1 MNLLKKLTIKN
12 LKLNKKRTIVTIIGI
27 MLSVALVTAVATMY
41 ASGLK
46 SLIVYEK
53 YVKGDFHVEFMDVP
67 SDDVKNI
74 KNNNGVETIYLTQ
87 EIGYAPLKDS
97 KNSGKPYAYV
107 MGFDKGA
114 LENLSI
120 RLTSGRL
127 PQNEDEIIIPT
138 HLKTNGRMDIEN
150 EKEITLEVGERV
162 SDGYKLNQYVGY
174 DADNEKIINT
184 KQKTYKI
191 VGIYER
197 SATNIEPYIAPGY
210 TFITY
215 IDDTNFTGNV
225 NVYAKY
231 NKAGSK
237 NHIKVTADI
246 IGVNADVLN
255 NYYYGNFD
263 NEEELINVREELDKA
278 RYETDI
284 NGYLIALET
293 DPINNSGIGNL
304 GYVVIIVCIIIVF
317 TSVFCIKNSFDISI
331 TEKIKQY
338 GMLRSIG
345 ATKNQIRS
353 NVFYEAT
360 ILGLIG
366 IPLGLLLGFIASY
379 ILIIVCNILLKDSL
393 TGGLNMVLSYSVVSY
408 IVAIIL
414 GIITIYLSAFKS
426 ARKASK
432 ISPIDSIR
440 NSANIKLNSKK
451 LKTPKFINKI
461 FGVGGEISYK
471 NIKRNKKSYR
481 TTIVSLTISV
491 LVFIA
496 LTYFMNAFMSEIKQE
511 VNATEYNINYN
522 IRNNEEKNII
532 NKINQTV
539 NLDNIKNY
547 SIIRTTFGVFNNPKF
562 NIELRESINKDIR
575 IVSIGEEAYKKYLK
589 SLNLNYDDVKDKGIL
604 VDEIEYDI
612 FNEEKLIT
620 KQDRLYKYNKGDIVS
635 ANLHL
640 ASGNV
645 NVNLSIGAISD
656 VRPFGLQGNDADVYI
671 VVSDE
676 YYDRINGVSSNYD
689 VYFDS
694 TDASKLQD
702 DIDKILKD
710 ERYFVDNKE
719 ENVRIMRNLIL
730 LIGIFLYGFITV
742 ITLISVTNIFNTITT
757 SMELRKPEFAML
769 KSVGMTTKEFN
780 RMIRLESI
788 FVCTKSLIFGIPIGL
803 AISYL
808 IYLLLSQS
816 GGLKYHVPFNGVII
830 SSVFVLLLISLL
842 MKYSISKINKQNTIE
857 TIRNENI

>member
-27 MLSVALVTAVATMY
+27 MLSVALITAVATMY

-67 SDDVKNI
+67 SDDVKTI
-74 KNNNGVETIYLTQ
+74 KNNNGVENVYLTQ

-150 EKEITLEVGERV
+150 NKEITLEVGERV
-162 SDGYKLNQYVGY
+162 SGTYKLNQYVGY

-191 VGIYER
+191 VGVYER

-210 TFITY
+210 TFISY
-215 IDDTNFTGNV
+215 IDDNNFTGNV

-231 NKAGSK
+231 NKVGSK

-246 IGVNADVLN
+246 IGVNAEFLDKF
-255 NYYYGNFD
+255 YYGSYD
-263 NEEELINVREELDKA
+263 NEEELINIREELDKA
-278 RYETDI
+278 RYEIDI

-293 DPINNSGIGNL
+293 DPISNSGIGNL
-304 GYVVIIVCIIIVF
+304 GYVVIVVCIIIVF

-345 ATKNQIRS
+345 ATKKQIKN

-393 TGGLNMVLSYSVVSY
+393 TDGLNMVLSYSVISY
-408 IVAIIL
+408 IVAILL
-414 GIITIYLSAFKS
+414 GIITIYLSALKS

-451 LKTPKFINKI
+451 LKVPKLINKI

-491 LVFIA
+491 LVFIS
-496 LTYFMNAFMSEIKQE
+496 LTYFMNAFMSEIKKE
-511 VNATEYNINYN
+511 VSASEYNINYN
-522 IRNNEEKNII
+522 ITSKEDKNII

-539 NLDNIKNY
+539 KLDNIKNY
-547 SIIRTTFGVFNNPKF
+547 SIIRTTNGTFNNPKY
-562 NIELRESINKDIR
+562 NIEHENINDNIY

-604 VDEIEYDI
+604 VDEIKYSVNKGDKI
-612 FNEEKLIT
+612 VN

-635 ANLHL
+635 MNLYIEP
-640 ASGNV
+640 NET
-645 NVNLSIGAISD
+645 NINLSVGAISD
-656 VRPFGLQGNDADVYI
+656 VRPFGLQKNTEEVYF

-676 YYDRINGVSSNYD
+676 YYDKINGGIQYYN

-694 TDASKLQD
+694 SNASKLQD
-702 DIDKILKD
+702 DIDKILQD
-710 ERYFVDNKE
+710 ERYYIDNKE

-769 KSVGMTTKEFN
+769 KSVGMTSKEFN

-788 FVCTKSLIFGIPIGL
+788 FVCIKSLIFGIPIGL
-803 AISYL
+803 AISYV
-808 IYLLLSQS
+808 IYLLLSQNED
-816 GGLKYHVPFNGVII
+816 LKFEIPFNGIII
-830 SSVFVLLLISLL
+830 SSIFVLLLISIL

>member
-27 MLSVALVTAVATMY
+27 ILSVALITAVATMY

-67 SDDVKNI
+67 SDDVKTI
-74 KNNNGVETIYLTQ
+74 KNNNGVENVYLTQ
-87 EIGYAPLKDS
+87 EIGYAPLIDS

-150 EKEITLEVGERV
+150 NKEITLEVGERV
-162 SDGYKLNQYVGY
+162 SGTYKLNQNVGY

-191 VGIYER
+191 VGVYER

-215 IDDTNFTGNV
+215 IDDNNFAGNV

-231 NKAGSK
+231 NKVGSK

-246 IGVNADVLN
+246 IGVNAEFLDKF
-255 NYYYGNFD
+255 YYGSYD
-263 NEEELINVREELDKA
+263 NEEELINIREELDKA
-278 RYETDI
+278 RYEIDI

-293 DPINNSGIGNL
+293 DPISNSGIGNL
-304 GYVVIIVCIIIVF
+304 GYVVIVVCIIIVF

-345 ATKNQIRS
+345 ATKKQIKN

-393 TGGLNMVLSYSVVSY
+393 TDGLNMVLSYSVISY
-408 IVAIIL
+408 IVAILL
-414 GIITIYLSAFKS
+414 GIITIYLSALKS

-451 LKTPKFINKI
+451 LKVPKLINKI

-491 LVFIA
+491 LVFIS
-496 LTYFMNAFMSEIKQE
+496 LTYFMNTFMNEIKKE
-511 VNATEYNINYN
+511 VSASEYNINYN
-522 IRNNEEKNII
+522 ITSKEDKNII

-539 NLDNIKNY
+539 KLDNIKNY
-547 SIIRTTFGVFNNPKF
+547 SIIRTTNGTFNNPKY
-562 NIELRESINKDIR
+562 NIEHENINDNIY
-575 IVSIGEEAYKKYLK
+575 IISIGEEAYKKYLK

-604 VDEIEYDI
+604 VDEIKYSVNKGDKI
-612 FNEEKLIT
+612 VN

-635 ANLHL
+635 MKLYIEPNET
-640 ASGNV
+640 NI
-645 NVNLSIGAISD
+645 NLSVGAISD
-656 VRPFGLQGNDADVYI
+656 VRPFGLQKNTEEVYF

-676 YYDRINGVSSNYD
+676 YYDKINGGIQYYN

-694 TDASKLQD
+694 SNASKLQD
-702 DIDKILKD
+702 DIDKILQD
-710 ERYFVDNKE
+710 ERYYIDNKE

-769 KSVGMTTKEFN
+769 KSVGMTSKEFN

-788 FVCTKSLIFGIPIGL
+788 FVCIKSLIFGIPIGL
-803 AISYL
+803 AISYV
-808 IYLLLSQS
+808 IYLLLSQNED
-816 GGLKYHVPFNGVII
+816 LKFEVPFNGIII
-830 SSVFVLLLISLL
+830 SSIFVLLLISIL

>member
-27 MLSVALVTAVATMY
+27 MLSVALITAVATMY

-46 SLIVYEK
+46 SLVVYEK

-74 KNNNGVETIYLTQ
+74 KNNNGVEDVYLTK

-120 RLTSGRL
+120 RLTIGRL

-150 EKEITLEVGERV
+150 NKEITLEVGERV
-162 SDGYKLNQYVGY
+162 SDTYKLNQYDGY

-191 VGIYER
+191 VGVYER

-210 TFITY
+210 TFISY
-215 IDDTNFTGNV
+215 IDDNNFTGNV

-255 NYYYGNFD
+255 KYYYGSFD
-263 NEEELINVREELDKA
+263 NEEELIKVREELDKA
-278 RYETDI
+278 RYGTDF
-284 NGYLIALET
+284 NSYLIALET
-293 DPINNSGIGNL
+293 DPIRNSGIGNL
-304 GYVVIIVCIIIVF
+304 GYVVIVVCIIIVF

-345 ATKNQIRS
+345 ATKKQIKS

-393 TGGLNMVLSYSVVSY
+393 TGGLNMVLSYSVISY
-408 IVAIIL
+408 IVAILL
-414 GIITIYLSAFKS
+414 GIITIYLSALKS

-440 NSANIKLNSKK
+440 NSANLKLKSKK
-451 LKTPKFINKI
+451 LKTPKLINKI

-481 TTIVSLTISV
+481 TTIVSLIISV

-511 VNATEYNINYN
+511 VNATEYNINYY
-522 IRNNEEKNII
+522 IKNNEEKNII

-539 NLDNIKNY
+539 KLDNIKNY
-547 SIIRTTFGVFNNPKF
+547 SIIRTTNGTFNNPKY
-562 NIELRESINKDIR
+562 NIEQENINDNIY

-604 VDEIEYDI
+604 VDEIKYSVNKNDKI
-612 FNEEKLIT
+612 VN

-635 ANLHL
+635 MNLYIE
-640 ASGNV
+640 SNET
-645 NVNLSIGAISD
+645 NINLSVGAISD
-656 VRPFGLQGNDADVYI
+656 VRPFGLQKNTEEVYF

-676 YYDRINGVSSNYD
+676 YYDKINGGSQYYN

-694 TDASKLQD
+694 TNASKLQD

-710 ERYFVDNKE
+710 ERYSVDNKE

-742 ITLISVTNIFNTITT
+742 IILISVTNIFNTITT

-769 KSVGMTTKEFN
+769 KSVGMTSKEFN

-788 FVCTKSLIFGIPIGL
+788 FVCIKSLIFGIPIGL
-803 AISYL
+803 AISYV
-808 IYLLLSQS
+808 IYLLLSQNED
-816 GGLKYHVPFNGVII
+816 LIFEVPFNGIII
-830 SSVFVLLLISLL
+830 SSIFVLLLISIL

>member
-46 SLIVYEK
+46 SLVIYEK
-53 YVKGDFHVEFMDVP
+53 YIKGDFHVEFMDVP

-74 KNNNGVETIYLTQ
+74 KNNNGVEDVYLTK
-87 EIGYAPLKDS
+87 EIGYAPLKES

-107 MGFDKGA
+107 MGFNKGA

-120 RLTSGRL
+120 RLKSGRL

-150 EKEITLEVGERV
+150 NKEITLEVGERV
-162 SDGYKLNQYVGY
+162 SDTYKLNQYVGY

-191 VGIYER
+191 VGVYER

-210 TFITY
+210 TFISY
-215 IDDTNFTGNV
+215 IDDNNFTGNV

-231 NKAGSK
+231 NKVGSK
-237 NHIKVTADI
+237 NYIKVTADI
-246 IGVNADVLN
+246 IGVNAEALDKF
-255 NYYYGNFD
+255 YYGSYD

-278 RYETDI
+278 RYGTDF
-284 NGYLIALET
+284 NGYLIALEN
-293 DPINNSGIGNL
+293 DPISNSGIGNL
-304 GYVVIIVCIIIVF
+304 GYVVIVVCIIIVF

-345 ATKNQIRS
+345 ATKKQIKN

-360 ILGLIG
+360 ILGVIG

-379 ILIIVCNILLKDSL
+379 ILIIICNILLNDSL
-393 TGGLNMVLSYSVVSY
+393 TGGINMVLSYSIISY

-414 GIITIYLSAFKS
+414 GIITIYLSALKS

-440 NSANIKLNSKK
+440 NSANLKLNSKK
-451 LKTPKFINKI
+451 LKVPKLINKI

-511 VNATEYNINYN
+511 VNATEYNINYY
-522 IRNNEEKNII
+522 IKNNEEKNII

-539 NLDNIKNY
+539 KLDNIKNY
-547 SIIRTTFGVFNNPKF
+547 SIIRTTNGTFNNPKY
-562 NIELRESINKDIR
+562 NIEHENINDNIY

-604 VDEIEYDI
+604 VDEIKYSVNKGDKI
-612 FNEEKLIT
+612 VN

-635 ANLHL
+635 MNLYIEP
-640 ASGNV
+640 NET
-645 NVNLSIGAISD
+645 NINLSVGAISD
-656 VRPFGLQGNDADVYI
+656 VRPFGLQKNTEEVYF

-676 YYDRINGVSSNYD
+676 YYDKINGGSQYYN

-694 TDASKLQD
+694 SNASKLQE

-710 ERYFVDNKE
+710 ERYSVDNKE

-803 AISYL
+803 AISYV
-808 IYLLLSQS
+808 IYLLLSQNED
-816 GGLKYHVPFNGVII
+816 LKFEVPFNGIII
-830 SSVFVLLLISLL
+830 SSIFVLLLISIL

>member
-27 MLSVALVTAVATMY
+27 MLSVALITAVATMY

-74 KNNNGVETIYLTQ
+74 KNNNGVENVYLTQ

-127 PQNEDEIIIPT
+127 PQTEDEIIIPT

-150 EKEITLEVGERV
+150 NKEITLEVGERV
-162 SDGYKLNQYVGY
+162 SDTYKLNQNVGY

-191 VGIYER
+191 VGVYER

-210 TFITY
+210 TFISY
-215 IDDTNFTGNV
+215 IDDTNFTGKV

-231 NKAGSK
+231 NKVGSK

-246 IGVNADVLN
+246 IGVNAEFLDKF
-255 NYYYGNFD
+255 YYGSYD
-263 NEEELINVREELDKA
+263 NEEELINIREELDKA
-278 RYETDI
+278 RYEIDI

-293 DPINNSGIGNL
+293 DPISNSGIGNL
-304 GYVVIIVCIIIVF
+304 GYVVIVVCIIIVF

-345 ATKNQIRS
+345 ATKKQIKN

-393 TGGLNMVLSYSVVSY
+393 TDGLNMVLSYSVISY
-408 IVAIIL
+408 IVAILL
-414 GIITIYLSAFKS
+414 GIITIYLSALKS

-451 LKTPKFINKI
+451 LKVPKIINKI

-471 NIKRNKKSYR
+471 NIKRNKKNYR

-491 LVFIA
+491 LVFIS
-496 LTYFMNAFMSEIKQE
+496 LTYFMNTFMNEIKKE
-511 VNATEYNINYN
+511 VSASEYNINYN
-522 IRNNEEKNII
+522 ITTKEDKNII

-539 NLDNIKNY
+539 KLDNIKNY
-547 SIIRTTFGVFNNPKF
+547 SIIRTTNGTFNNPKY
-562 NIELRESINKDIR
+562 NIEQENINDNIY

-589 SLNLNYDDVKDKGIL
+589 SLNLNYDDVKYKGIL
-604 VDEIEYDI
+604 VDEIKYSVNKGDKI
-612 FNEEKLIT
+612 VN

-635 ANLHL
+635 MNLYIEP
-640 ASGNV
+640 NET
-645 NVNLSIGAISD
+645 NINLSVGAISD
-656 VRPFGLQGNDADVYI
+656 VRPFGLQKNTEEVYF

-676 YYDRINGVSSNYD
+676 YYDKINGGSQYYN

-694 TDASKLQD
+694 TNASKLQD
-702 DIDKILKD
+702 DIDKILQD
-710 ERYFVDNKE
+710 ERYYIDNKE

-730 LIGIFLYGFITV
+730 LIGIFLYGFIIV

-769 KSVGMTTKEFN
+769 KSVGMTSKEFN

-788 FVCTKSLIFGIPIGL
+788 FVCIKSLIFGIPIGL
-803 AISYL
+803 AISYV
-808 IYLLLSQS
+808 IYLLLSQNQD
-816 GGLKYHVPFNGVII
+816 LKFEIPFNGIII
-830 SSVFVLLLISLL
+830 SSIFVLLLISIL

>member
-27 MLSVALVTAVATMY
+27 MLSVALITAVATMY

-67 SDDVKNI
+67 SDDVKTI
-74 KNNNGVETIYLTQ
+74 KNNNGVENVYLTQ

-150 EKEITLEVGERV
+150 NKEITLEVGERV
-162 SDGYKLNQYVGY
+162 SGTYKLNQYVGY

-191 VGIYER
+191 VGVYER

-215 IDDTNFTGNV
+215 IDDNNFTGNV

-231 NKAGSK
+231 NKVGSK

-246 IGVNADVLN
+246 IGVNAEFLDKF
-255 NYYYGNFD
+255 YYGSDD
-263 NEEELINVREELDKA
+263 NEEELINIREELDKA
-278 RYETDI
+278 RYEIDI

-293 DPINNSGIGNL
+293 DPISNSGIGNL
-304 GYVVIIVCIIIVF
+304 GYVVIVVCIIIVF

-345 ATKNQIRS
+345 ATKKQIKN

-393 TGGLNMVLSYSVVSY
+393 TDGLNMVLSYSVISY
-408 IVAIIL
+408 IVAILL
-414 GIITIYLSAFKS
+414 GIITIYLSALKS

-440 NSANIKLNSKK
+440 NSANIKLNCKK
-451 LKTPKFINKI
+451 LKVPKLINKI

-496 LTYFMNAFMSEIKQE
+496 LTYFMNAFMSEIKKE
-511 VNATEYNINYN
+511 VSASEYNINYN
-522 IRNNEEKNII
+522 ITSKEDKNII

-539 NLDNIKNY
+539 KLDNIKNY
-547 SIIRTTFGVFNNPKF
+547 SIIRTTNGTFNNPKY
-562 NIELRESINKDIR
+562 NIEHENINDNIY

-604 VDEIEYDI
+604 VDEIKYSVNKGDKI
-612 FNEEKLIT
+612 VN

-635 ANLHL
+635 MNLYIEP
-640 ASGNV
+640 NET
-645 NVNLSIGAISD
+645 NINLSVGAISD
-656 VRPFGLQGNDADVYI
+656 VRPFGLQKNTEEVYF

-676 YYDRINGVSSNYD
+676 YYDKINGGIQYYN

-694 TDASKLQD
+694 SNASKLQD
-702 DIDKILKD
+702 DIDKILQD
-710 ERYFVDNKE
+710 ERYYIDNKE

-769 KSVGMTTKEFN
+769 KSVGMTSKEFN

-788 FVCTKSLIFGIPIGL
+788 FVCIKSLIFGLPIGL
-803 AISYL
+803 AISYV
-808 IYLLLSQS
+808 IYLLLSQNEN
-816 GGLKYHVPFNGVII
+816 LKFEVPFNGIII
-830 SSVFVLLLISLL
+830 SSIFVLLLISIL

>member
-27 MLSVALVTAVATMY
+27 MLSVALITAVATMY

-67 SDDVKNI
+67 SDDVKTI
-74 KNNNGVETIYLTQ
+74 KNNNGVENVYLTQ

-127 PQNEDEIIIPT
+127 PQTEDEIIIPT

-150 EKEITLEVGERV
+150 NKEITLEVGERV
-162 SDGYKLNQYVGY
+162 SGTYKLNQYVGY

-191 VGIYER
+191 VGVYER

-210 TFITY
+210 TFISY
-215 IDDTNFTGNV
+215 IDDNNFTGNV
-225 NVYAKY
+225 NIYAKY
-231 NKAGSK
+231 NKVGSK

-246 IGVNADVLN
+246 IGVNAEFLDKF
-255 NYYYGNFD
+255 YYGSYD

-278 RYETDI
+278 RYEIDI

-293 DPINNSGIGNL
+293 DPISNSGIGNL
-304 GYVVIIVCIIIVF
+304 GYVVIVVCIIIVF

-345 ATKNQIRS
+345 ATKKQIKN

-393 TGGLNMVLSYSVVSY
+393 TDGLNMVLSYSVISS
-408 IVAIIL
+408 IVAILL
-414 GIITIYLSAFKS
+414 GIITIYLSALKS

-451 LKTPKFINKI
+451 LKVPKLINKI

-491 LVFIA
+491 LVFIS
-496 LTYFMNAFMSEIKQE
+496 LTYFMNTFMNEIKKE
-511 VNATEYNINYN
+511 VSASEYNINYN
-522 IRNNEEKNII
+522 ITSKEDKNII

-539 NLDNIKNY
+539 KLDNIKNY
-547 SIIRTTFGVFNNPKF
+547 SIIRTTNGTFNNPKY
-562 NIELRESINKDIR
+562 NIEHENINDNIY

-604 VDEIEYDI
+604 VDEIKYSVNKGDKI
-612 FNEEKLIT
+612 VN

-635 ANLHL
+635 MNLYIDP
-640 ASGNV
+640 NET
-645 NVNLSIGAISD
+645 NINLSVGAISD
-656 VRPFGLQGNDADVYI
+656 VRPFGLQKNTEEVYF

-676 YYDRINGVSSNYD
+676 YYDKINGGSQYYN

-694 TDASKLQD
+694 INASKLQD

-710 ERYFVDNKE
+710 ERYYIDNKE

-769 KSVGMTTKEFN
+769 KSVGMTSKEFN

-788 FVCTKSLIFGIPIGL
+788 FVCIKSLIFGIPIGL
-803 AISYL
+803 AISYV
-808 IYLLLSQS
+808 IYLLLSQNED
-816 GGLKYHVPFNGVII
+816 LKFEIPFNGIII
-830 SSVFVLLLISLL
+830 SSIFVLLLISIL

>member
-27 MLSVALVTAVATMY
+27 MLSVALITAVATMY

-67 SDDVKNI
+67 SDDVKTI
-74 KNNNGVETIYLTQ
+74 KNNNGVENVYLTQ

-150 EKEITLEVGERV
+150 NKEITLEVGERV
-162 SDGYKLNQYVGY
+162 SDTYKLNQNVGY

-191 VGIYER
+191 VGVYER

-215 IDDTNFTGNV
+215 IDDNNFTGNV

-231 NKAGSK
+231 NKFGSK

-246 IGVNADVLN
+246 IGVNAEFLDKF
-255 NYYYGNFD
+255 YYGSYD
-263 NEEELINVREELDKA
+263 NEEELINIREELDKT
-278 RYETDI
+278 RYEIDI

-304 GYVVIIVCIIIVF
+304 GYVVIVVCIIIVF

-345 ATKNQIRS
+345 ATKKQIKN

-393 TGGLNMVLSYSVVSY
+393 TDGLNMVLSYSVISY
-408 IVAIIL
+408 IVAILL
-414 GIITIYLSAFKS
+414 GIITIYLSALKS

-440 NSANIKLNSKK
+440 NSANIKLNCKK
-451 LKTPKFINKI
+451 LKVPKLINKI

-496 LTYFMNAFMSEIKQE
+496 LTYFMNAFMSEIKKE
-511 VNATEYNINYN
+511 VSASEYNINYN
-522 IRNNEEKNII
+522 ITSKEDKNII

-539 NLDNIKNY
+539 KLDNIKNY
-547 SIIRTTFGVFNNPKF
+547 SIIRTTNGTFNNPKYDIEQE
-562 NIELRESINKDIR
+562 NINDNIY

-604 VDEIEYDI
+604 VDEIKYSVNKGDKI
-612 FNEEKLIT
+612 VN

-635 ANLHL
+635 MNLYIEP
-640 ASGNV
+640 NET
-645 NVNLSIGAISD
+645 NINLSVGAISD
-656 VRPFGLQGNDADVYI
+656 VRPFGLQKNTEEVYF

-676 YYDRINGVSSNYD
+676 YYDKINGGIQYYN

-694 TDASKLQD
+694 TNASKLQD
-702 DIDKILKD
+702 DIDKILQD
-710 ERYFVDNKE
+710 ERYYIDNKE

-769 KSVGMTTKEFN
+769 KSVGMTSKEFN

-788 FVCTKSLIFGIPIGL
+788 FVCIKSLIFGIPIGL
-803 AISYL
+803 AISYV
-808 IYLLLSQS
+808 IYLLLSQNED
-816 GGLKYHVPFNGVII
+816 LKFEIPFNGIII
-830 SSVFVLLLISLL
+830 SSIFVLLLISIL

>member
-27 MLSVALVTAVATMY
+27 MLSVALITAVATMY

-67 SDDVKNI
+67 SDDVKTI
-74 KNNNGVETIYLTQ
+74 KNNNGVENVYLTQ

-150 EKEITLEVGERV
+150 NKEITLEVGERV
-162 SDGYKLNQYVGY
+162 SGTYKLNQYVGY
-174 DADNEKIINT
+174 DADIEKIINT

-191 VGIYER
+191 VGVYER

-210 TFITY
+210 TFISY
-215 IDDTNFTGNV
+215 IDDNNFTGNV

-231 NKAGSK
+231 NKVGSK

-246 IGVNADVLN
+246 IGVNAEFLDKF
-255 NYYYGNFD
+255 YYGSYD
-263 NEEELINVREELDKA
+263 NEEELIRVREELDKA
-278 RYETDI
+278 RYEIDI

-293 DPINNSGIGNL
+293 DPISNSGIGNL
-304 GYVVIIVCIIIVF
+304 GYVVIVVCIIIVF

-345 ATKNQIRS
+345 ATKKQIKN

-393 TGGLNMVLSYSVVSY
+393 TDGLNMVLSYSVISY
-408 IVAIIL
+408 IVAILL
-414 GIITIYLSAFKS
+414 GIITIYLSALKS

-451 LKTPKFINKI
+451 LKVPKLINKI

-481 TTIVSLTISV
+481 ATIVSLTISV
-491 LVFIA
+491 LVFIS
-496 LTYFMNAFMSEIKQE
+496 LTYFMNAFMSEIKKE
-511 VNATEYNINYN
+511 VSASEYNINYN
-522 IRNNEEKNII
+522 ITTKEDKNII

-539 NLDNIKNY
+539 KLDNIKNY

-562 NIELRESINKDIR
+562 NIEPREGINKDIR

-620 KQDRLYKYNKGDIVS
+620 KHDRLYKYNKGDIVS
-635 ANLHL
+635 MNLYIEP
-640 ASGNV
+640 NET
-645 NVNLSIGAISD
+645 NINLSIGAISD
-656 VRPFGLQGNDADVYI
+656 VRPFGLQRNDADVYI

-676 YYDRINGVSSNYD
+676 YYDRINAVSSNYD

-694 TDASKLQD
+694 TNASKLQD

-710 ERYFVDNKE
+710 ERYHIDNKE

-769 KSVGMTTKEFN
+769 KSVGMTSKEFN

-788 FVCTKSLIFGIPIGL
+788 FVCIKSLIFGIPIGL
-803 AISYL
+803 SISYV
-808 IYLLLSQS
+808 IYLLLSQNED
-816 GGLKYHVPFNGVII
+816 LKFEIPFNGIII
-830 SSVFVLLLISLL
+830 SSIFVLLLISIL

>member
-27 MLSVALVTAVATMY
+27 MLSVALITAVATMY

-67 SDDVKNI
+67 SDDVKTI
-74 KNNNGVETIYLTQ
+74 KNNNGVENVYLTQ

-150 EKEITLEVGERV
+150 NKEITLEVGERV
-162 SDGYKLNQYVGY
+162 SGTYKLNQYVGY

-191 VGIYER
+191 VGVYER

-210 TFITY
+210 TFISY
-215 IDDTNFTGNV
+215 IDDNNFTGNV

-231 NKAGSK
+231 NKVGSK

-246 IGVNADVLN
+246 IGVNAEFLDKF
-255 NYYYGNFD
+255 YYGSYD
-263 NEEELINVREELDKA
+263 NEEELINIREELDKA
-278 RYETDI
+278 RYEIDI

-293 DPINNSGIGNL
+293 DPISNSGIGNL
-304 GYVVIIVCIIIVF
+304 GYVVIVVCIIIVF

-345 ATKNQIRS
+345 ATKKQIKN

-393 TGGLNMVLSYSVVSY
+393 TDGLNMVLSYSVISY
-408 IVAIIL
+408 IVAILL
-414 GIITIYLSAFKS
+414 GIITIYLSALKS

-451 LKTPKFINKI
+451 LKVPKLINKI

-491 LVFIA
+491 LVFIS
-496 LTYFMNAFMSEIKQE
+496 LTYFMNTFMNEIKKE
-511 VNATEYNINYN
+511 VSASEYNINYN
-522 IRNNEEKNII
+522 ITTKEDKNII

-539 NLDNIKNY
+539 KLDNIKNY
-547 SIIRTTFGVFNNPKF
+547 SIIRTTNGTFNNPKY
-562 NIELRESINKDIR
+562 NIEHENINDNIY

-604 VDEIEYDI
+604 VDEIKYSVNKGDKI
-612 FNEEKLIT
+612 VN

-635 ANLHL
+635 MNLYIEP
-640 ASGNV
+640 NET
-645 NVNLSIGAISD
+645 NINLSVGAISD
-656 VRPFGLQGNDADVYI
+656 VRPFGLQKNTEEVYF

-676 YYDRINGVSSNYD
+676 YYDKINGGSQYYN

-694 TDASKLQD
+694 SNASKLQD
-702 DIDKILKD
+702 DIDKILQD
-710 ERYFVDNKE
+710 ERYYIDNKE

-769 KSVGMTTKEFN
+769 KSVGMTSKEFN

-788 FVCTKSLIFGIPIGL
+788 FVCIKSLIFGIPIGL
-803 AISYL
+803 AISYV
-808 IYLLLSQS
+808 IYLLLSQNED
-816 GGLKYHVPFNGVII
+816 LKFEIPFNGIII
-830 SSVFVLLLISLL
+830 SSIFVLLLISIL

>member
-27 MLSVALVTAVATMY
+27 MLSVALITAVATMY

-67 SDDVKNI
+67 SDDVKTI
-74 KNNNGVETIYLTQ
+74 KNNNGVENVYLTQ

-120 RLTSGRL
+120 RLISGRL

-150 EKEITLEVGERV
+150 NKEITLEVGERV
-162 SDGYKLNQYVGY
+162 SGTYKLNQYVGY
-174 DADNEKIINT
+174 DSDNEKIINT

-191 VGIYER
+191 VGVYER

-210 TFITY
+210 TFISY

-231 NKAGSK
+231 NKVGSK

-246 IGVNADVLN
+246 IGVNAEFLDKF
-255 NYYYGNFD
+255 YYGSYD
-263 NEEELINVREELDKA
+263 NEEELINIREELDKA
-278 RYETDI
+278 RYEIDI

-293 DPINNSGIGNL
+293 DPISNSGIGNL
-304 GYVVIIVCIIIVF
+304 GYVVIVVCIIIVF

-345 ATKNQIRS
+345 ATKKQIKN

-393 TGGLNMVLSYSVVSY
+393 TDGLNMVLSYSVISY
-408 IVAIIL
+408 IVAILL
-414 GIITIYLSAFKS
+414 GIITIYLSALKS

-451 LKTPKFINKI
+451 LKVPKLINKI

-491 LVFIA
+491 LVFIS
-496 LTYFMNAFMSEIKQE
+496 LTYFMNTFMNEIKKE
-511 VNATEYNINYN
+511 VSASEYNINYN
-522 IRNNEEKNII
+522 ITSKEDKNII

-539 NLDNIKNY
+539 KLDNIKNY
-547 SIIRTTFGVFNNPKF
+547 SIIRTTNGTFNNPKY
-562 NIELRESINKDIR
+562 NIEHENINDNIY

-604 VDEIEYDI
+604 VDEIKYSVNKGDKI
-612 FNEEKLIT
+612 VN

-635 ANLHL
+635 MNLYIEP
-640 ASGNV
+640 NET
-645 NVNLSIGAISD
+645 NINLSVGAISD
-656 VRPFGLQGNDADVYI
+656 VRPFGLQKNTEEVYF

-676 YYDRINGVSSNYD
+676 YYDKINGGIQYYN

-694 TDASKLQD
+694 TNASKLQD
-702 DIDKILKD
+702 DIDKILQD
-710 ERYFVDNKE
+710 ERYYIDNKE

-769 KSVGMTTKEFN
+769 KSVGMTSKEFN

-788 FVCTKSLIFGIPIGL
+788 FVCIKSLIFGIPIGL
-803 AISYL
+803 AISYV
-808 IYLLLSQS
+808 IYLLLSQNED
-816 GGLKYHVPFNGVII
+816 LKFEIPFNGIII
-830 SSVFVLLLISLL
+830 SSIFVLLLISIL

>member
-27 MLSVALVTAVATMY
+27 MLSVALITAVATMY

-67 SDDVKNI
+67 SDDVKTI
-74 KNNNGVETIYLTQ
+74 KNNNGVENVYLTQ

-150 EKEITLEVGERV
+150 NKEITLEVGERV
-162 SDGYKLNQYVGY
+162 SGTYKLNQNVGY

-191 VGIYER
+191 VGVYER

-210 TFITY
+210 TFISY
-215 IDDTNFTGNV
+215 IDDTNFTGKV

-231 NKAGSK
+231 NKVGSK

-246 IGVNADVLN
+246 IGVNAEFLDKF
-255 NYYYGNFD
+255 YYGSYD
-263 NEEELINVREELDKA
+263 NEEELINIREELDKA
-278 RYETDI
+278 RYEIDI

-293 DPINNSGIGNL
+293 DPISNSGIGNL
-304 GYVVIIVCIIIVF
+304 GYVVIVVCIIIVF

-345 ATKNQIRS
+345 ATKKQIRS

-393 TGGLNMVLSYSVVSY
+393 TDGLNMVLSYSVISY
-408 IVAIIL
+408 IVAILL
-414 GIITIYLSAFKS
+414 GIITIYLSALKS

-451 LKTPKFINKI
+451 LKVPKLINKI
-461 FGVGGEISYK
+461 FRVGGEISYK

-491 LVFIA
+491 LVFIS
-496 LTYFMNAFMSEIKQE
+496 LTYFMNTFMNEIKKE
-511 VNATEYNINYN
+511 VSASEYNINYN
-522 IRNNEEKNII
+522 ITTKEDKNII

-539 NLDNIKNY
+539 KLDNIKNY
-547 SIIRTTFGVFNNPKF
+547 SIIRTTNGTFNNPKY
-562 NIELRESINKDIR
+562 NIEHENINDNIY

-604 VDEIEYDI
+604 VDEIKYSVNKGDKI
-612 FNEEKLIT
+612 VN

-635 ANLHL
+635 MNLYIEP
-640 ASGNV
+640 NET
-645 NVNLSIGAISD
+645 NINLSVGAISD
-656 VRPFGLQGNDADVYI
+656 VRPFGLQKNTEEVYF

-676 YYDRINGVSSNYD
+676 YYDKINGGIQYYN

-694 TDASKLQD
+694 TNASKLQD
-702 DIDKILKD
+702 DIDKILQD
-710 ERYFVDNKE
+710 ERYYIDNKE

-769 KSVGMTTKEFN
+769 KSVGMTSKEFN

-788 FVCTKSLIFGIPIGL
+788 FVCIKSLIFGIPIGL
-803 AISYL
+803 AISYV
-808 IYLLLSQS
+808 IYLLLSQNED
-816 GGLKYHVPFNGVII
+816 LKFEIPFNGIII
-830 SSVFVLLLISLL
+830 SSIFVLLLISIL

>member
-27 MLSVALVTAVATMY
+27 MLSVALITAVATMY

-67 SDDVKNI
+67 SDDVKTI
-74 KNNNGVETIYLTQ
+74 KNNNGVENVYLTQ

-150 EKEITLEVGERV
+150 NKEITLEVGERV
-162 SDGYKLNQYVGY
+162 SGTYKLNQNVGY

-191 VGIYER
+191 VGVYER

-210 TFITY
+210 TFISY
-215 IDDTNFTGNV
+215 IDDTNFTGKV

-231 NKAGSK
+231 NKVGSK

-246 IGVNADVLN
+246 IGVNAEFLDKF
-255 NYYYGNFD
+255 YYGSYD
-263 NEEELINVREELDKA
+263 NEEELINIREELDKA
-278 RYETDI
+278 RYEIDI

-293 DPINNSGIGNL
+293 DPISNSGIGNL
-304 GYVVIIVCIIIVF
+304 GYVVIVVCIIIVF

-345 ATKNQIRS
+345 ATKKQIRS

-393 TGGLNMVLSYSVVSY
+393 TDGLNMVLSYSVISY
-408 IVAIIL
+408 IVAILL
-414 GIITIYLSAFKS
+414 GIITIYLSALKS

-451 LKTPKFINKI
+451 LKVPKLINKI

-491 LVFIA
+491 LVFIS
-496 LTYFMNAFMSEIKQE
+496 LTYFMNTFMNEIKKE
-511 VNATEYNINYN
+511 VSASEYNINYN
-522 IRNNEEKNII
+522 ITTKEDKNII

-539 NLDNIKNY
+539 KLDNIKNY
-547 SIIRTTFGVFNNPKF
+547 SIIRTTNGTFNNPKY
-562 NIELRESINKDIR
+562 NIEHENINDNIY

-604 VDEIEYDI
+604 VDEIKYSVNKGDKI
-612 FNEEKLIT
+612 VN

-635 ANLHL
+635 MNLYIEP
-640 ASGNV
+640 NET
-645 NVNLSIGAISD
+645 NINLSVGAISD
-656 VRPFGLQGNDADVYI
+656 VRPFGLQKNTEEVYF

-676 YYDRINGVSSNYD
+676 YYDKINGGIQYYN

-694 TDASKLQD
+694 TNASKLQD
-702 DIDKILKD
+702 DIDKILQD
-710 ERYFVDNKE
+710 ERYYIDNKE

-769 KSVGMTTKEFN
+769 KSVGMTSKEFN

-788 FVCTKSLIFGIPIGL
+788 FVCIKSLIFGIPIGL
-803 AISYL
+803 AISYV
-808 IYLLLSQS
+808 IYLLLSQNED
-816 GGLKYHVPFNGVII
+816 LKFEIPFNGIII
-830 SSVFVLLLISLL
+830 SSIFVLLLISIL

>member
-27 MLSVALVTAVATMY
+27 MLSVALITAVATMY

-67 SDDVKNI
+67 SDDVKTI
-74 KNNNGVETIYLTQ
+74 KNNNGVENVYLTQ

-150 EKEITLEVGERV
+150 NKEITLEVGERV
-162 SDGYKLNQYVGY
+162 SGTYKLNQYVGY
-174 DADNEKIINT
+174 DSDNEKIINT

-191 VGIYER
+191 VGVYER

-210 TFITY
+210 TFISY
-215 IDDTNFTGNV
+215 IDDNNFTGNV

-231 NKAGSK
+231 NKVGSK

-246 IGVNADVLN
+246 IGVNAEFLDKF
-255 NYYYGNFD
+255 YYGSYD
-263 NEEELINVREELDKA
+263 NEEELINIREELDKA
-278 RYETDI
+278 RYEIDI

-293 DPINNSGIGNL
+293 DPISNSGIGNL
-304 GYVVIIVCIIIVF
+304 GYVVIVVCIIIVF

-345 ATKNQIRS
+345 ATKKQIKN

-393 TGGLNMVLSYSVVSY
+393 TDGLNMVLSYSVISY
-408 IVAIIL
+408 IVAILL
-414 GIITIYLSAFKS
+414 GIITIYLSALKS

-451 LKTPKFINKI
+451 LKVPKLINKI

-491 LVFIA
+491 LVFIS

-522 IRNNEEKNII
+522 ITSKEDKNII

-539 NLDNIKNY
+539 KLDNIKNY
-547 SIIRTTFGVFNNPKF
+547 SIIRTTNGTFNNPKY
-562 NIELRESINKDIR
+562 NIEHENINDNIY

-604 VDEIEYDI
+604 VDEIKYSVNKGDKI
-612 FNEEKLIT
+612 VN

-635 ANLHL
+635 MNLYIEP
-640 ASGNV
+640 NET
-645 NVNLSIGAISD
+645 NINLSVGAISD
-656 VRPFGLQGNDADVYI
+656 VRPFGLQKNTEEVYF

-676 YYDRINGVSSNYD
+676 YYDKINGGIQYYN

-694 TDASKLQD
+694 TNASKLQD
-702 DIDKILKD
+702 DIDKILQD
-710 ERYFVDNKE
+710 ERYYIDNKE

-769 KSVGMTTKEFN
+769 KSVGMTSKEFN

-788 FVCTKSLIFGIPIGL
+788 FVCIKSLIFGLPIGL
-803 AISYL
+803 AISYV
-808 IYLLLSQS
+808 IYLLLSQNEN
-816 GGLKYHVPFNGVII
+816 LKFEVPFNGIII
-830 SSVFVLLLISLL
+830 SSIFVLLLISIL

>member
-27 MLSVALVTAVATMY
+27 MLSVALITAVATMY

-67 SDDVKNI
+67 SDDVKTI
-74 KNNNGVETIYLTQ
+74 KNNNGVENVYLTQ

-150 EKEITLEVGERV
+150 NKEITLEVGERV
-162 SDGYKLNQYVGY
+162 SGTYKLNQYVGY
-174 DADNEKIINT
+174 DSDNEKIINT

-191 VGIYER
+191 VGVYER

-210 TFITY
+210 TFISY
-215 IDDTNFTGNV
+215 IDDNNFTGNV
-225 NVYAKY
+225 NIYAKY
-231 NKAGSK
+231 NKVGSK
-237 NHIKVTADI
+237 NHIRVTADI
-246 IGVNADVLN
+246 IGVNAEFLDKF
-255 NYYYGNFD
+255 YYGSYD
-263 NEEELINVREELDKA
+263 NEEELINIREELDKA
-278 RYETDI
+278 RYEIDI

-293 DPINNSGIGNL
+293 DPISNSGIGNL
-304 GYVVIIVCIIIVF
+304 GYVVIVVCIIIVF

-345 ATKNQIRS
+345 ATKKQIKN

-379 ILIIVCNILLKDSL
+379 ILIIICNILLNDSA
-393 TGGLNMVLSYSVVSY
+393 TGGINMVLSYSVISY

-414 GIITIYLSAFKS
+414 GIITIYLSALKS

-451 LKTPKFINKI
+451 LKVPKLINKI

-491 LVFIA
+491 LVFIS
-496 LTYFMNAFMSEIKQE
+496 LTYFMNTFMNEIKKE
-511 VNATEYNINYN
+511 VSASEYNINYN
-522 IRNNEEKNII
+522 ITSKDDKNII

-539 NLDNIKNY
+539 KLDNIKNY
-547 SIIRTTFGVFNNPKF
+547 SIIRTTNGTFNNPKY
-562 NIELRESINKDIR
+562 NIEHENINDNIY

-604 VDEIEYDI
+604 VDEIKYSVNKGDKI
-612 FNEEKLIT
+612 VN

-635 ANLHL
+635 MNLYIEP
-640 ASGNV
+640 NET
-645 NVNLSIGAISD
+645 NINLSVGAISD
-656 VRPFGLQGNDADVYI
+656 VRPFGLQKNTEEVYF

-676 YYDRINGVSSNYD
+676 YYDKINGGSQYYN

-694 TDASKLQD
+694 SNASKLQD
-702 DIDKILKD
+702 DIDKILQD
-710 ERYFVDNKE
+710 ERYYIDNKE

-788 FVCTKSLIFGIPIGL
+788 FVCIKSLIFGIPIGL
-803 AISYL
+803 AISYV
-808 IYLLLSQS
+808 IYLLLSQNED
-816 GGLKYHVPFNGVII
+816 LKFEVPFNGIII
-830 SSVFVLLLISLL
+830 SSIFVLLLISIL

>member
-27 MLSVALVTAVATMY
+27 MLSVALITAVATMY

-53 YVKGDFHVEFMDVP
+53 YIKGDFHVEFMDVP
-67 SDDVKNI
+67 SDDVKTI
-74 KNNNGVETIYLTQ
+74 KNNNGVENVYLTQ

-150 EKEITLEVGERV
+150 NKEITLEVGERV
-162 SDGYKLNQYVGY
+162 SGTYKLNQNVGY

-191 VGIYER
+191 VGVYER

-215 IDDTNFTGNV
+215 IDDNNFTGNV

-231 NKAGSK
+231 NKVGSK

-246 IGVNADVLN
+246 IGVNAEFLDKF
-255 NYYYGNFD
+255 YYGSYD
-263 NEEELINVREELDKA
+263 NEEELINIREELDKA
-278 RYETDI
+278 RYEIDI

-293 DPINNSGIGNL
+293 DPISNSGIGNL
-304 GYVVIIVCIIIVF
+304 GYVVIVVCIIIVF

-345 ATKNQIRS
+345 ATKKQIKN

-393 TGGLNMVLSYSVVSY
+393 TDGLNMVLSYSVISY
-408 IVAIIL
+408 IVAILL
-414 GIITIYLSAFKS
+414 GIITIYLSALKS

-451 LKTPKFINKI
+451 LKVPKLINKI

-496 LTYFMNAFMSEIKQE
+496 LTYFMNAFMSEIKKE
-511 VNATEYNINYN
+511 VSASEYNINYN
-522 IRNNEEKNII
+522 IKNNEEKNII

-562 NIELRESINKDIR
+562 NIEPREGINKDIR

-589 SLNLNYDDVKDKGIL
+589 SLNLNYDDVKDKVIL
-604 VDEIEYDI
+604 VDEIEYDLLS
-612 FNEEKLIT
+612 EEKLII

-635 ANLHL
+635 TDLRL
-640 ASGNV
+640 TSGDV
-645 NVNLSIGAISD
+645 NVSLSIGAISD

-694 TDASKLQD
+694 TNASKLQD

-710 ERYFVDNKE
+710 ERYSVDNKE

-769 KSVGMTTKEFN
+769 KSVGMTSKEFN
-780 RMIRLESI
+780 KMIRLESI
-788 FVCTKSLIFGIPIGL
+788 FVCIKSLIFGIPIGL

-808 IYLLLSQS
+808 IYLLLSQD
-816 GGLKYHVPFNGVII
+816 GGLKYHVPFNGIII
-830 SSVFVLLLISLL
+830 SSIFVLLLISLL

>member
-27 MLSVALVTAVATMY
+27 MLSVALITAVATMY

-46 SLIVYEK
+46 SLVVYEK

-74 KNNNGVETIYLTQ
+74 KNNNGVEDVYLTK

-114 LENLSI
+114 LENLSV

-150 EKEITLEVGERV
+150 NKEITLEVGERV
-162 SDGYKLNQYVGY
+162 SGTYKLNQYDGY

-191 VGIYER
+191 VGVYER

-210 TFITY
+210 TFISY
-215 IDDTNFTGNV
+215 IDDNNFTGNV

-255 NYYYGNFD
+255 KYYYGSFD
-263 NEEELINVREELDKA
+263 NEEELIKVREELDKA
-278 RYETDI
+278 RYGTDF
-284 NGYLIALET
+284 NSYLIALET
-293 DPINNSGIGNL
+293 DPIRNSGIGNL
-304 GYVVIIVCIIIVF
+304 GYVVIVVCIIIVF

-345 ATKNQIRS
+345 ATKKQIKS

-393 TGGLNMVLSYSVVSY
+393 TGGLNMVLSYSVISY

-414 GIITIYLSAFKS
+414 GIITIYLSALKS

-451 LKTPKFINKI
+451 LKVPKLINKI

-511 VNATEYNINYN
+511 VNATEYNINYY
-522 IRNNEEKNII
+522 IKNNEEKNII

-539 NLDNIKNY
+539 KLDNIKNY
-547 SIIRTTFGVFNNPKF
+547 SIIRTTNGTFNNPKY
-562 NIELRESINKDIR
+562 NIEQENINDNIY

-604 VDEIEYDI
+604 VDEIKYSVNKNDKI
-612 FNEEKLIT
+612 VN

-635 ANLHL
+635 MNLYIE
-640 ASGNV
+640 SNET
-645 NVNLSIGAISD
+645 NINLSVGAISD
-656 VRPFGLQGNDADVYI
+656 VRPFGLQKNTEEVYF

-676 YYDRINGVSSNYD
+676 YYDKINGGSQYYN

-694 TDASKLQD
+694 TNASKLQD

-710 ERYFVDNKE
+710 ERYSVDNKE

-742 ITLISVTNIFNTITT
+742 IILISVTNIFNTITT

-769 KSVGMTTKEFN
+769 KSVGMTSKEFN

-788 FVCTKSLIFGIPIGL
+788 FVCIKSLIFGIPIGL
-803 AISYL
+803 AISYV
-808 IYLLLSQS
+808 IYLLLSQNED
-816 GGLKYHVPFNGVII
+816 LKFEVPFNGIII
-830 SSVFVLLLISLL
+830 SSIFVLLLISIL

>member
-27 MLSVALVTAVATMY
+27 MLSVALITAVATMY

-67 SDDVKNI
+67 SDDVKTI
-74 KNNNGVETIYLTQ
+74 KNNNGVENVYLTQ

-150 EKEITLEVGERV
+150 NKEITLEVGERV
-162 SDGYKLNQYVGY
+162 SGTYKLNQYVGY

-191 VGIYER
+191 VGVYER

-210 TFITY
+210 TFISY
-215 IDDTNFTGNV
+215 IDDNNFTGNV

-231 NKAGSK
+231 NKVGSK

-246 IGVNADVLN
+246 IGVNAEFLDKF
-255 NYYYGNFD
+255 YYGSYD
-263 NEEELINVREELDKA
+263 NEEELINIREELDKA
-278 RYETDI
+278 RYEIDI

-293 DPINNSGIGNL
+293 DPISNSGIGNL
-304 GYVVIIVCIIIVF
+304 GYVVIVVCIIIVF

-345 ATKNQIRS
+345 ATKKQIKN

-393 TGGLNMVLSYSVVSY
+393 TDGLNMVLSYSVISY
-408 IVAIIL
+408 IVAILL
-414 GIITIYLSAFKS
+414 GIITIYLSALKS

-451 LKTPKFINKI
+451 LKVPKIINKI

-491 LVFIA
+491 LVFIS
-496 LTYFMNAFMSEIKQE
+496 LTYFMNTFMNEIKKE
-511 VNATEYNINYN
+511 VSASEYNINYN
-522 IRNNEEKNII
+522 IKNNEEKNII

-562 NIELRESINKDIR
+562 NIEPREGINKDIR

-589 SLNLNYDDVKDKGIL
+589 SLNLNYDDVKYKGIL
-604 VDEIEYDI
+604 VDEIKYSVNKGDKI
-612 FNEEKLIT
+612 VN

-635 ANLHL
+635 MNLYIEP
-640 ASGNV
+640 NET
-645 NVNLSIGAISD
+645 NINLSVGAISD
-656 VRPFGLQGNDADVYI
+656 VRPFGLQKNTEEVYF

-676 YYDRINGVSSNYD
+676 YYDKINGGIQYYN

-694 TDASKLQD
+694 TNASKLQD
-702 DIDKILKD
+702 DIDKILQD
-710 ERYFVDNKE
+710 ERYYIDNKE

-769 KSVGMTTKEFN
+769 KSVGMTSKEFN

-788 FVCTKSLIFGIPIGL
+788 FVCIKSLIFGIPIGL
-803 AISYL
+803 AISYV
-808 IYLLLSQS
+808 IYLLLSQNED
-816 GGLKYHVPFNGVII
+816 LKFEIPFNGIII
-830 SSVFVLLLISLL
+830 SSIFVLLLISIL

>member
-74 KNNNGVETIYLTQ
+74 KNNNGVENVYLTQ

-150 EKEITLEVGERV
+150 NKEITLEVGERV
-162 SDGYKLNQYVGY
+162 SGTYKLNQYVGY

-191 VGIYER
+191 VGVYER

-210 TFITY
+210 TFISY
-215 IDDTNFTGNV
+215 IDDNNFTGNV
-225 NVYAKY
+225 NIYAKY
-231 NKAGSK
+231 NKVGSK

-255 NYYYGNFD
+255 KYYYGSFD
-263 NEEELINVREELDKA
+263 NEEELINVREELEKA
-278 RYETDI
+278 RYATDF

-304 GYVVIIVCIIIVF
+304 GYVVIVVCIIIVF

-345 ATKNQIRS
+345 ATKKQIKN

-379 ILIIVCNILLKDSL
+379 ILIIICNILLKDSL
-393 TGGLNMVLSYSVVSY
+393 TGGLNMVLSYSVISY
-408 IVAIIL
+408 IVAILL
-414 GIITIYLSAFKS
+414 GIITIYLSALKS

-491 LVFIA
+491 LVFIS
-496 LTYFMNAFMSEIKQE
+496 LTYFMNTFMNEIKKE
-511 VNATEYNINYN
+511 INASEYNIDYN
-522 IRNNEEKNII
+522 ITIKEDKSTIDKI
-532 NKINQTV
+532 NKTV
-539 NLDNIKNY
+539 KLDNINDY
-547 SIIRTTFGVFNNPKF
+547 SVIRTTNCEINNPLYKEEF
-562 NIELRESINKDIR
+562 DDSYNIQIISLGDYQ
-575 IVSIGEEAYKKYLK
+575 YKKYIN
-589 SLNLNYDDVKDKGIL
+589 SLNLNYNEFKDKAIL
-604 VDEIEYDI
+604 IDYINIKDENDNYKKTSI
-612 FNEEKLIT
+612 FN
-620 KQDRLYKYNKGDIVS
+620 YNKNDIINTTLYT
-635 ANLHL
+635 NLYTNI
-640 ASGNV
+640 GEYNV
-645 NVNLSIGAISD
+645 DLTIGFITTKF
-656 VRPFGLQGNDADVYI
+656 PFGIKNNYNNNEYL
-671 VVSDE
+671 VVNDE
-676 YYDRINGVSSNYD
+676 YYDKIKGINNYYD

-694 TDASKLQD
+694 TNASKLQD

-710 ERYFVDNKE
+710 ERYHIDNKE
-719 ENVRIMRNLIL
+719 EYVRIMRNLIL

-788 FVCTKSLIFGIPIGL
+788 FVCIKSLIFGIPIGL
-803 AISYL
+803 AISYV
-808 IYLLLSQS
+808 IYLLLSQNED
-816 GGLKYHVPFNGVII
+816 LKFEIPFNGIII
-830 SSVFVLLLISLL
+830 SSIFVLLLISIL
-842 MKYSISKINKQNTIE
+842 MKYSISKINKQNMIE

>member
-74 KNNNGVETIYLTQ
+74 KNNNGVENVYLTQ

-150 EKEITLEVGERV
+150 NKEITLEVGERV
-162 SDGYKLNQYVGY
+162 SGTYKLNQYVGY

-191 VGIYER
+191 VGVYER

-210 TFITY
+210 TFISY
-215 IDDTNFTGNV
+215 IDDNNFTGNV
-225 NVYAKY
+225 NIYAKY
-231 NKAGSK
+231 NKVGSK

-255 NYYYGNFD
+255 KYYYGSFD

-278 RYETDI
+278 RYGTDF

-293 DPINNSGIGNL
+293 DPIRNSGIGNL
-304 GYVVIIVCIIIVF
+304 GYVVIVVCIIIVF

-345 ATKNQIRS
+345 ATKKQIKS

-379 ILIIVCNILLKDSL
+379 ILIIVCNILLKDLL
-393 TGGLNMVLSYSVVSY
+393 TGGLNMVLSYSVISY
-408 IVAIIL
+408 IVAILL
-414 GIITIYLSAFKS
+414 GIITIYLSALKS

-440 NSANIKLNSKK
+440 NSANLKLKSKK
-451 LKTPKFINKI
+451 LKTPKLINKI

-511 VNATEYNINYN
+511 VNATEYNIYYN
-522 IRNNEEKNII
+522 IKNNEEKNII

-539 NLDNIKNY
+539 KLDNIKNY
-547 SIIRTTFGVFNNPKF
+547 SIIRTTNGTFNNPKY
-562 NIELRESINKDIR
+562 NIEHENINDNIY

-604 VDEIEYDI
+604 VDEIKYSVNKGNKI
-612 FNEEKLIT
+612 VN

-635 ANLHL
+635 MNLYIE
-640 ASGNV
+640 SNET
-645 NVNLSIGAISD
+645 NINLSVGAISD
-656 VRPFGLQGNDADVYI
+656 VRPFGLQKNTEEVYF

-676 YYDRINGVSSNYD
+676 YYDKINGGSQYYN

-694 TDASKLQD
+694 TNASKLQD

-710 ERYFVDNKE
+710 ERYSVDNKE

-742 ITLISVTNIFNTITT
+742 IILISVTNIFNTITT

-769 KSVGMTTKEFN
+769 KSVGMTSKEFN

-788 FVCTKSLIFGIPIGL
+788 FVCIKSLIFGIPIGL
-803 AISYL
+803 AISYV
-808 IYLLLSQS
+808 IYLLLSQNED
-816 GGLKYHVPFNGVII
+816 LKFEVPFNGIII
-830 SSVFVLLLISLL
+830 SSIFVLLLISIL

>member
-74 KNNNGVETIYLTQ
+74 KNNNGVENVYLTQ

-150 EKEITLEVGERV
+150 NKEITLEVGERV
-162 SDGYKLNQYVGY
+162 SGTYKLNQYVGY

-191 VGIYER
+191 VGVYER

-210 TFITY
+210 TFISY
-215 IDDTNFTGNV
+215 IDDNNFTGNV

-231 NKAGSK
+231 NKVGSK

-255 NYYYGNFD
+255 KYYYGSFD

-278 RYETDI
+278 RYGTDF

-304 GYVVIIVCIIIVF
+304 GYVVIVVCIIIVF

-345 ATKNQIRS
+345 ATKKQIKN

-393 TGGLNMVLSYSVVSY
+393 TGGLNMVLSYSVISY
-408 IVAIIL
+408 IVAILL
-414 GIITIYLSAFKS
+414 GIITIYLSALKS

-451 LKTPKFINKI
+451 LKVPKLINKI

-491 LVFIA
+491 LVFIS
-496 LTYFMNAFMSEIKQE
+496 LTYFMNTFMNEIKKE
-511 VNATEYNINYN
+511 VSASEYNINYN
-522 IRNNEEKNII
+522 ITSKEDKNII

-539 NLDNIKNY
+539 KLDNIKNY
-547 SIIRTTFGVFNNPKF
+547 SIIRTTNGTFNNPKY
-562 NIELRESINKDIR
+562 NIEHENINDNIY

-604 VDEIEYDI
+604 VDEIKYSVNKGDKI
-612 FNEEKLIT
+612 VN

-635 ANLHL
+635 MNLYIE
-640 ASGNV
+640 SNET
-645 NVNLSIGAISD
+645 NINLSVGAISD
-656 VRPFGLQGNDADVYI
+656 VRPFGLQRNDADVYI

-676 YYDRINGVSSNYD
+676 YYDKINGGSQYYN

-694 TDASKLQD
+694 TNASKLQD

-710 ERYFVDNKE
+710 ERYHIDNKE
-719 ENVRIMRNLIL
+719 EYVRIMRNLIL

-788 FVCTKSLIFGIPIGL
+788 FVCIKSLIFGIPIGL
-803 AISYL
+803 AISYV
-808 IYLLLSQS
+808 IYLLLSQNED
-816 GGLKYHVPFNGVII
+816 LKFEIPFNGIII
-830 SSVFVLLLISLL
+830 SSIFVLLLISLL
-842 MKYSISKINKQNTIE
+842 MKYSISKINKQNMIE

>member
-27 MLSVALVTAVATMY
+27 MLSVALITAVATMY

-67 SDDVKNI
+67 SDDVKTI
-74 KNNNGVETIYLTQ
+74 KNNNGVENVYLTQ

-120 RLTSGRL
+120 RLISGRL

-150 EKEITLEVGERV
+150 NKEITLEVGERV
-162 SDGYKLNQYVGY
+162 SGTYKLNQYVGY
-174 DADNEKIINT
+174 DSDNEKIINT

-191 VGIYER
+191 VGVYER

-210 TFITY
+210 TFISY
-215 IDDTNFTGNV
+215 IDDNNFTGNV
-225 NVYAKY
+225 NIYAKY
-231 NKAGSK
+231 NKVGSK
-237 NHIKVTADI
+237 NHIRVTADI
-246 IGVNADVLN
+246 IGVNAEFLDKF
-255 NYYYGNFD
+255 YYGSYD
-263 NEEELINVREELDKA
+263 NEEELINIREELDKA
-278 RYETDI
+278 RYEIDI

-293 DPINNSGIGNL
+293 DPISNSGIGNL
-304 GYVVIIVCIIIVF
+304 GYVVIVVCIIIVF

-345 ATKNQIRS
+345 ATKKQIKN

-393 TGGLNMVLSYSVVSY
+393 TDGLNMVLSYSVISY
-408 IVAIIL
+408 IVAILL
-414 GIITIYLSAFKS
+414 GIITIYLSALKS

-451 LKTPKFINKI
+451 LKVPKLINKI

-491 LVFIA
+491 LVFIS
-496 LTYFMNAFMSEIKQE
+496 LTYFMNTFMNEIKKE
-511 VNATEYNINYN
+511 VSASEYNINYN
-522 IRNNEEKNII
+522 ITSKEDKNII

-539 NLDNIKNY
+539 KLDNIKNY
-547 SIIRTTFGVFNNPKF
+547 SIIRTTNGTFNNPKY
-562 NIELRESINKDIR
+562 NIEHENINDNIY

-604 VDEIEYDI
+604 VDEIKYSVNKGDKI
-612 FNEEKLIT
+612 VN

-635 ANLHL
+635 MNLYIEP
-640 ASGNV
+640 NET
-645 NVNLSIGAISD
+645 NINLSVGAISD
-656 VRPFGLQGNDADVYI
+656 VRPFGLQKNTEEVYF

-676 YYDRINGVSSNYD
+676 YYDKINGGIQYYN

-694 TDASKLQD
+694 TNASKLQD
-702 DIDKILKD
+702 DIDKILQD
-710 ERYFVDNKE
+710 ERYYIDNKE

-788 FVCTKSLIFGIPIGL
+788 FVCIKSLIFGIPIGL
-803 AISYL
+803 AISYV
-808 IYLLLSQS
+808 IYLLLSQNED
-816 GGLKYHVPFNGVII
+816 LKFEVPFNGIII
-830 SSVFVLLLISLL
+830 SSIFVLLLISIL

>member
-27 MLSVALVTAVATMY
+27 MLSVALITAVATMY

-67 SDDVKNI
+67 SDDVKTI
-74 KNNNGVETIYLTQ
+74 KNNNGVENVYLTQ

-107 MGFDKGA
+107 MGFDKDA

-150 EKEITLEVGERV
+150 NKEITLEVGERV
-162 SDGYKLNQYVGY
+162 SDTYKLNQNVGY

-191 VGIYER
+191 VGVYER

-210 TFITY
+210 TFISY
-215 IDDTNFTGNV
+215 IDDTNFTGKV

-231 NKAGSK
+231 NKVGSK

-246 IGVNADVLN
+246 IGVNAEFLDKF
-255 NYYYGNFD
+255 YYGSYD
-263 NEEELINVREELDKA
+263 NEEELINIREELDKA
-278 RYETDI
+278 RYEIDI

-293 DPINNSGIGNL
+293 DPISNSGIGNL
-304 GYVVIIVCIIIVF
+304 GYVVIVVCIIIVF

-345 ATKNQIRS
+345 ATKKQIKN

-393 TGGLNMVLSYSVVSY
+393 TDGLNMVLSYSVISY
-408 IVAIIL
+408 IVAILL
-414 GIITIYLSAFKS
+414 GIITIYLSALKS

-451 LKTPKFINKI
+451 LKVPKLINKI

-496 LTYFMNAFMSEIKQE
+496 LTYFMNAFMSEIKKE
-511 VNATEYNINYN
+511 VSASEYNINYN
-522 IRNNEEKNII
+522 ITTKEDKNII

-539 NLDNIKNY
+539 KLDNIKNY
-547 SIIRTTFGVFNNPKF
+547 SIIRTTNGTFNNPKY
-562 NIELRESINKDIR
+562 NIEHENINDNIY

-604 VDEIEYDI
+604 VDEIKYSVNKGDKI
-612 FNEEKLIT
+612 VN

-635 ANLHL
+635 MNLYIEP
-640 ASGNV
+640 NET
-645 NVNLSIGAISD
+645 NINLSVGAISD
-656 VRPFGLQGNDADVYI
+656 VRPFGLQKNTEEVYF

-676 YYDRINGVSSNYD
+676 YYDRINAVSSNYD

-694 TDASKLQD
+694 SNASKLQD
-702 DIDKILKD
+702 DIDKILQD
-710 ERYFVDNKE
+710 ERYYIDNKE

-769 KSVGMTTKEFN
+769 KSVGMTSKEFN
-780 RMIRLESI
+780 KMIRLESI
-788 FVCTKSLIFGIPIGL
+788 FVCIKSLIFGIPIGL

-808 IYLLLSQS
+808 IYLLLSQD
-816 GGLKYHVPFNGVII
+816 GGLKYHVPFNGIII
-830 SSVFVLLLISLL
+830 SSVFVLLLISIL

>member
-27 MLSVALVTAVATMY
+27 MLSVALITAVATMY

-67 SDDVKNI
+67 SDDVKTI
-74 KNNNGVETIYLTQ
+74 KNNNGVENVYLTQ

-150 EKEITLEVGERV
+150 NKEITLEVGERV
-162 SDGYKLNQYVGY
+162 SDTYKLNQNVGY

-191 VGIYER
+191 VGVYER

-215 IDDTNFTGNV
+215 IDDNNFTGNV

-231 NKAGSK
+231 NKFGSK

-246 IGVNADVLN
+246 IGVNAEFLDKF
-255 NYYYGNFD
+255 YYGSYD
-263 NEEELINVREELDKA
+263 NEEELINIREELDKA
-278 RYETDI
+278 RYEIDI

-293 DPINNSGIGNL
+293 DPISNSGIGNL
-304 GYVVIIVCIIIVF
+304 GYVVIVVCIIIVF

-345 ATKNQIRS
+345 ATKKQIKN

-393 TGGLNMVLSYSVVSY
+393 TDGLNMVLSYSVISY
-408 IVAIIL
+408 IVAILL
-414 GIITIYLSAFKS
+414 GIITIYLSALKS

-440 NSANIKLNSKK
+440 NSANIKLNCKK
-451 LKTPKFINKI
+451 LKVPKLINKI

-496 LTYFMNAFMSEIKQE
+496 LTYFMNAFMSEIKKE
-511 VNATEYNINYN
+511 VSASEYNINYN
-522 IRNNEEKNII
+522 ITSKEDKNII

-539 NLDNIKNY
+539 KLDNIKNY
-547 SIIRTTFGVFNNPKF
+547 SIIRTTNGTFNNPKY
-562 NIELRESINKDIR
+562 NIEHENINDNIY

-604 VDEIEYDI
+604 VDEIKYSVNKGDKI
-612 FNEEKLIT
+612 VN

-635 ANLHL
+635 MNLYIEP
-640 ASGNV
+640 NET
-645 NVNLSIGAISD
+645 NINLSVGAISD
-656 VRPFGLQGNDADVYI
+656 VRPFGLQKNTEEVYF

-676 YYDRINGVSSNYD
+676 YYDKINGGIQYYN

-694 TDASKLQD
+694 SNASKLQD
-702 DIDKILKD
+702 DIDKILQD
-710 ERYFVDNKE
+710 ERYYIDNKE

-769 KSVGMTTKEFN
+769 KSVGMTSKEFN

-788 FVCTKSLIFGIPIGL
+788 FVCIKSLIFGLPIGL
-803 AISYL
+803 AISYV
-808 IYLLLSQS
+808 IYLLLSQNED
-816 GGLKYHVPFNGVII
+816 LKFEIPFNGIII
-830 SSVFVLLLISLL
+830 SSIFVLLLISIL

>member
-27 MLSVALVTAVATMY
+27 MLSVALITAVATMY

-67 SDDVKNI
+67 SDDVKTI
-74 KNNNGVETIYLTQ
+74 KNNNGVENVYLTQ

-97 KNSGKPYAYV
+97 KNSDKPYAYV

-150 EKEITLEVGERV
+150 NKEITLEVGERV
-162 SDGYKLNQYVGY
+162 SGTYKLNQNVGY

-191 VGIYER
+191 VGVYER

-215 IDDTNFTGNV
+215 IDDNNFAGNV

-231 NKAGSK
+231 NKVGSK

-255 NYYYGNFD
+255 KYYYGSFD

-278 RYETDI
+278 RYEIDI

-293 DPINNSGIGNL
+293 DPISNSGIGNL
-304 GYVVIIVCIIIVF
+304 GYVVIVVCIIIVF

-345 ATKNQIRS
+345 ATKKQIKN

-393 TGGLNMVLSYSVVSY
+393 TDGLNMVLSYSVISY
-408 IVAIIL
+408 IVAILL
-414 GIITIYLSAFKS
+414 GIITIYLSALKS

-440 NSANIKLNSKK
+440 NSANLKLKSKK
-451 LKTPKFINKI
+451 LKTPKLINKI

-496 LTYFMNAFMSEIKQE
+496 LTYFMNAFMSEIKKE
-511 VNATEYNINYN
+511 VSASEYNINYN
-522 IRNNEEKNII
+522 IKNNEEKNII

-562 NIELRESINKDIR
+562 NIEPREGINKDIR

-604 VDEIEYDI
+604 VDEIKYSVNKGDKI
-612 FNEEKLIT
+612 VN

-635 ANLHL
+635 MNLYIEPKET
-640 ASGNV
+640 NI
-645 NVNLSIGAISD
+645 NLSVGAISD
-656 VRPFGLQGNDADVYI
+656 VRPFGLQKNTEEVYF

-676 YYDRINGVSSNYD
+676 YYDKINGGSQYYN

-694 TDASKLQD
+694 SNASKFQD

-710 ERYFVDNKE
+710 ERYSVDNKE

-769 KSVGMTTKEFN
+769 KSVGMTSKEFN

-788 FVCTKSLIFGIPIGL
+788 FVCIKSLIFGIPIGL
-803 AISYL
+803 AISYV
-808 IYLLLSQS
+808 IYLLLSQNED
-816 GGLKYHVPFNGVII
+816 LKFEIPFNGIII
-830 SSVFVLLLISLL
+830 SSIFVLLLISIL

>member
-27 MLSVALVTAVATMY
+27 MLSVALITAVATMY

-67 SDDVKNI
+67 SDDVKTI
-74 KNNNGVETIYLTQ
+74 KNNNGVENVYLTQ

-150 EKEITLEVGERV
+150 NKEITLEVGERV
-162 SDGYKLNQYVGY
+162 SGTYKLNQYVGY

-191 VGIYER
+191 VGVYER

-210 TFITY
+210 TFISY

-231 NKAGSK
+231 NKVGSK

-246 IGVNADVLN
+246 IGVNAEFLDKF
-255 NYYYGNFD
+255 YYGSYD
-263 NEEELINVREELDKA
+263 TEEELINIREELDKA
-278 RYETDI
+278 RYEIDI

-293 DPINNSGIGNL
+293 DPISNSGIGNL
-304 GYVVIIVCIIIVF
+304 GYVVIVVCIIIVF

-345 ATKNQIRS
+345 ATKKQIKN

-393 TGGLNMVLSYSVVSY
+393 TDGLNMVLSYSVISY
-408 IVAIIL
+408 IVAILL
-414 GIITIYLSAFKS
+414 GIITIYLSALKS

-451 LKTPKFINKI
+451 LKVPKLINKI

-491 LVFIA
+491 LVFIS
-496 LTYFMNAFMSEIKQE
+496 LTYFMNTFMNEIKKE
-511 VNATEYNINYN
+511 VSASEYNINYN
-522 IRNNEEKNII
+522 ITSKEDKNII

-539 NLDNIKNY
+539 KLDNIKNY
-547 SIIRTTFGVFNNPKF
+547 SIIRTTNGTFNNPKY
-562 NIELRESINKDIR
+562 NIEHENINDNIY

-604 VDEIEYDI
+604 VDEIKYSVNKGDKI
-612 FNEEKLIT
+612 VN

-635 ANLHL
+635 MNLYIEP
-640 ASGNV
+640 NET
-645 NVNLSIGAISD
+645 NINLSVGAISD
-656 VRPFGLQGNDADVYI
+656 VRPFGLQKNTEEVYF
-671 VVSDE
+671 VVSEE
-676 YYDRINGVSSNYD
+676 YYDKINGGIQYYN

-694 TDASKLQD
+694 TNASKLQD
-702 DIDKILKD
+702 DIDKILQD
-710 ERYFVDNKE
+710 ERYYIDNKE

-769 KSVGMTTKEFN
+769 KSVGMTSKEFN

-788 FVCTKSLIFGIPIGL
+788 FVCIKSLIFGIPIGL
-803 AISYL
+803 AISYV
-808 IYLLLSQS
+808 IYLLLSQNED
-816 GGLKYHVPFNGVII
+816 LKFEIPFNGIII
-830 SSVFVLLLISLL
+830 SSIFVLLLISIL

>member
-1 MNLLKKLTIKN
+1 M
-12 LKLNKKRTIVTIIGI
+12 
-27 MLSVALVTAVATMY
+27 
-41 ASGLK
+41 
-46 SLIVYEK
+46 
-53 YVKGDFHVEFMDVP
+53 
-67 SDDVKNI
+67 
-74 KNNNGVETIYLTQ
+74 
-87 EIGYAPLKDS
+87 
-97 KNSGKPYAYV
+97 
-107 MGFDKGA
+107 
-114 LENLSI
+114 
-120 RLTSGRL
+120 
-127 PQNEDEIIIPT
+127 
-138 HLKTNGRMDIEN
+138 
-150 EKEITLEVGERV
+150 
-162 SDGYKLNQYVGY
+162 
-174 DADNEKIINT
+174 
-184 KQKTYKI
+184 
-191 VGIYER
+191 
-197 SATNIEPYIAPGY
+197 
-210 TFITY
+210 
-215 IDDTNFTGNV
+215 

-231 NKAGSK
+231 NKVGSK

-255 NYYYGNFD
+255 KYYYGSFD

-278 RYETDI
+278 RYGTDF
-284 NGYLIALET
+284 NSYLIALEI

-304 GYVVIIVCIIIVF
+304 GYVVIVVCIIIVF

-345 ATKNQIRS
+345 ATKKQIKN

-379 ILIIVCNILLKDSL
+379 ILIIICNILLNDSL
-393 TGGLNMVLSYSVVSY
+393 TGGINMVLSYSIISY

-414 GIITIYLSAFKS
+414 GIITIYLSALKS

-451 LKTPKFINKI
+451 LKVPKLINKI

-511 VNATEYNINYN
+511 VNATEYNINYY
-522 IRNNEEKNII
+522 IKNNEEKNII

-539 NLDNIKNY
+539 KLDNIKNY
-547 SIIRTTFGVFNNPKF
+547 SIIRTTNGTFNNPKY
-562 NIELRESINKDIR
+562 NIEHENINDNIY

-604 VDEIEYDI
+604 VDEIEYDLLS
-612 FNEEKLIT
+612 EEKLII

-635 ANLHL
+635 TDLRL
-640 ASGNV
+640 TSGDV
-645 NVNLSIGAISD
+645 NVSLSIGAISD
-656 VRPFGLQGNDADVYI
+656 VRPFGLQRNDADVYI

-694 TDASKLQD
+694 TDASKLQE

-710 ERYFVDNKE
+710 ERYSVDNKE

-769 KSVGMTTKEFN
+769 KSVGMTSKEFN

-803 AISYL
+803 AISYV
-808 IYLLLSQS
+808 IYLLLSQNED
-816 GGLKYHVPFNGVII
+816 LKFEVPFNGIII
-830 SSVFVLLLISLL
+830 SSIFVLLLISIL

>member
-27 MLSVALVTAVATMY
+27 MLSVALITAVATMY

-67 SDDVKNI
+67 SDDVKTI
-74 KNNNGVETIYLTQ
+74 KNNNGVENVYLTQ

-150 EKEITLEVGERV
+150 NKEITLEVGERV
-162 SDGYKLNQYVGY
+162 SGTYKLNQYVGY

-191 VGIYER
+191 VGVYER

-210 TFITY
+210 TFISY
-215 IDDTNFTGNV
+215 IDDNNFTGNV

-231 NKAGSK
+231 NKVGSK

-246 IGVNADVLN
+246 IGVNAEFLDKF
-255 NYYYGNFD
+255 YYGSYD
-263 NEEELINVREELDKA
+263 NEEELINIREELDKA
-278 RYETDI
+278 RYEIDI

-293 DPINNSGIGNL
+293 DPISNSGIGNL
-304 GYVVIIVCIIIVF
+304 GYVVIVVCIIIVF

-345 ATKNQIRS
+345 ATKKQIKN

-393 TGGLNMVLSYSVVSY
+393 TDGLNMVLSYSVISY
-408 IVAIIL
+408 IVAILL
-414 GIITIYLSAFKS
+414 GIITIYLSALKS

-451 LKTPKFINKI
+451 LKVPKLINKI

-481 TTIVSLTISV
+481 TTIVSLTTSV

-496 LTYFMNAFMSEIKQE
+496 LTYFMNAFMSEIKKE
-511 VNATEYNINYN
+511 VSASEYNINYN
-522 IRNNEEKNII
+522 IKNNEEKNII

-562 NIELRESINKDIR
+562 NIEPREGINKDIR

-589 SLNLNYDDVKDKGIL
+589 SLNLNYDDVKDNGIL
-604 VDEIEYDI
+604 VDEIKYSVNKGDKI
-612 FNEEKLIT
+612 VN

-635 ANLHL
+635 MNLYIDP
-640 ASGNV
+640 NET
-645 NVNLSIGAISD
+645 NINLSVGAISD
-656 VRPFGLQGNDADVYI
+656 VRPFGLQKNTEEAYF

-676 YYDRINGVSSNYD
+676 YYDKINGGSQYYN

-694 TDASKLQD
+694 TNASKLQD

-710 ERYFVDNKE
+710 ERYHIDNKE

-769 KSVGMTTKEFN
+769 KSVGMTSKEFN

-788 FVCTKSLIFGIPIGL
+788 FVCIKSLIFGIPIGL
-803 AISYL
+803 AISYV
-808 IYLLLSQS
+808 IYLLLSQNED
-816 GGLKYHVPFNGVII
+816 LKFEIPFNGIII
-830 SSVFVLLLISLL
+830 SSIFVLLLISIL

>member
-27 MLSVALVTAVATMY
+27 MLSVALITAVATMY

-67 SDDVKNI
+67 SDDVKTI
-74 KNNNGVETIYLTQ
+74 KNNNGVENVYLTQ

-150 EKEITLEVGERV
+150 NKEITLEVGERV
-162 SDGYKLNQYVGY
+162 SGTYKLNQYVGY
-174 DADNEKIINT
+174 DSDNEKIINT

-191 VGIYER
+191 VGVYER

-210 TFITY
+210 TFISY
-215 IDDTNFTGNV
+215 IDDNNFTGNV
-225 NVYAKY
+225 NIYAKY
-231 NKAGSK
+231 NKVGSK

-255 NYYYGNFD
+255 KYYYGSFD

-278 RYETDI
+278 RYEIDI

-293 DPINNSGIGNL
+293 DPISNSGIGNL
-304 GYVVIIVCIIIVF
+304 GYVVIVVCIIIVF
-317 TSVFCIKNSFDISI
+317 ASVFCIKNSFDISI

-345 ATKNQIRS
+345 ATKKQIKN

-393 TGGLNMVLSYSVVSY
+393 TDGLNMVLSYSVISY
-408 IVAIIL
+408 IVAILL
-414 GIITIYLSAFKS
+414 GIITIYLSALKS

-451 LKTPKFINKI
+451 LKVPKLINKI

-496 LTYFMNAFMSEIKQE
+496 LTYFMNTFINEIKKE
-511 VNATEYNINYN
+511 VSASEYNINYN
-522 IRNNEEKNII
+522 ITTKEDKNII

-539 NLDNIKNY
+539 KLDNIKNY

-562 NIELRESINKDIR
+562 NIEPREGINKDIR

-620 KQDRLYKYNKGDIVS
+620 KHDRLYKYNKGDIVS
-635 ANLHL
+635 TEFYL
-640 ASGNV
+640 AFSNV
-645 NVNLSIGAISD
+645 NINLSIGAISD
-656 VRPFGLQGNDADVYI
+656 VRPFGLQRNDADVYI

-676 YYDRINGVSSNYD
+676 YYDRINAVSSNYD

-694 TDASKLQD
+694 TNASKLQD
-702 DIDKILKD
+702 DIDKILQD
-710 ERYFVDNKE
+710 ERYYIDNKE

-769 KSVGMTTKEFN
+769 KSVGMTSKEFN

-788 FVCTKSLIFGIPIGL
+788 FVCIKSLIFGIPIGL
-803 AISYL
+803 AISYV
-808 IYLLLSQS
+808 IYSLLSQNEY
-816 GGLKYHVPFNGVII
+816 LKFEVPFNGIII
-830 SSVFVLLLISLL
+830 SSIFVLLLISIL

>member
-27 MLSVALVTAVATMY
+27 MLSVALITAVATMY

-67 SDDVKNI
+67 SDDVKTI
-74 KNNNGVETIYLTQ
+74 KNNNGVENVYLTQ

-150 EKEITLEVGERV
+150 NKEITLEVGERV
-162 SDGYKLNQYVGY
+162 SGTYKLNQNVGY

-191 VGIYER
+191 VGVYER

-215 IDDTNFTGNV
+215 IDDNNFTGNV

-231 NKAGSK
+231 NKVGSK

-246 IGVNADVLN
+246 IGVNAEFLDKF
-255 NYYYGNFD
+255 YYGSYD
-263 NEEELINVREELDKA
+263 NEEELINIREELDKA
-278 RYETDI
+278 RYEIDI

-304 GYVVIIVCIIIVF
+304 GYVVIVVCIIIVF

-345 ATKNQIRS
+345 ATKKQIKN

-393 TGGLNMVLSYSVVSY
+393 TDGLNMVLSYSVISY
-408 IVAIIL
+408 IVAILL
-414 GIITIYLSAFKS
+414 GIITIYLSALKS

-451 LKTPKFINKI
+451 LKVPKLINKI

-491 LVFIA
+491 LVFIS
-496 LTYFMNAFMSEIKQE
+496 LTYFMNTFMNEIKKE
-511 VNATEYNINYN
+511 VSASEYNINYN
-522 IRNNEEKNII
+522 ITTKEDKNII

-539 NLDNIKNY
+539 KLDNIKNY
-547 SIIRTTFGVFNNPKF
+547 SIIRTTNGTFNNPKY
-562 NIELRESINKDIR
+562 NIEHENINDNIY

-604 VDEIEYDI
+604 VDEIKYSVNKGDKI
-612 FNEEKLIT
+612 VN

-635 ANLHL
+635 MNLYIEP
-640 ASGNV
+640 NET
-645 NVNLSIGAISD
+645 NINLSVGAISD
-656 VRPFGLQGNDADVYI
+656 VRPFGLQKNTEEVYF

-676 YYDRINGVSSNYD
+676 YYDKINGGIQYYN

-694 TDASKLQD
+694 TNASKLQD
-702 DIDKILKD
+702 DIDKILQD
-710 ERYFVDNKE
+710 ERYYIDNKE

-769 KSVGMTTKEFN
+769 KSVGMTSKEFN

-788 FVCTKSLIFGIPIGL
+788 FVCIKSLIFGIPIGL
-803 AISYL
+803 AISYV
-808 IYLLLSQS
+808 IYLLLSQNED
-816 GGLKYHVPFNGVII
+816 LKFEVPFNGIII
-830 SSVFVLLLISLL
+830 SSIFVLLLISIL

>member
-27 MLSVALVTAVATMY
+27 MLSVALITAVATMY

-67 SDDVKNI
+67 SDDVKTI
-74 KNNNGVETIYLTQ
+74 KNNNGVENVYLTQ

-120 RLTSGRL
+120 RLISGRL

-150 EKEITLEVGERV
+150 NKEITLEVGERV
-162 SDGYKLNQYVGY
+162 SGTYKLNQYVGY

-191 VGIYER
+191 VGVYER

-210 TFITY
+210 TFISY

-231 NKAGSK
+231 NKVGSK

-246 IGVNADVLN
+246 IGVNAEFLDKF
-255 NYYYGNFD
+255 YYGSDD
-263 NEEELINVREELDKA
+263 NEEELINIREELDKA
-278 RYETDI
+278 RYEIDI

-293 DPINNSGIGNL
+293 DPISNSGIGNL
-304 GYVVIIVCIIIVF
+304 GYVVIVVCIIIVF

-345 ATKNQIRS
+345 ATKKQIKN

-393 TGGLNMVLSYSVVSY
+393 TDGLNMVLSYSVISY
-408 IVAIIL
+408 IVAILL
-414 GIITIYLSAFKS
+414 GIITIYLSALKS

-451 LKTPKFINKI
+451 LKVPKLINKI

-491 LVFIA
+491 LVFIS
-496 LTYFMNAFMSEIKQE
+496 LTYFMNTFMNEIKKE
-511 VNATEYNINYN
+511 VSASEYNINYN
-522 IRNNEEKNII
+522 ITSKEDKNII

-539 NLDNIKNY
+539 KLDNIKNY
-547 SIIRTTFGVFNNPKF
+547 SIIRTTNGTFNNPKY
-562 NIELRESINKDIR
+562 NIEHENINDNIY

-604 VDEIEYDI
+604 VDEIKYSVNKGDKI
-612 FNEEKLIT
+612 VN

-635 ANLHL
+635 MNLYIEP
-640 ASGNV
+640 NET
-645 NVNLSIGAISD
+645 NINLSVGAISD
-656 VRPFGLQGNDADVYI
+656 VRPFGLQKNTEEVYF

-676 YYDRINGVSSNYD
+676 YYDKINGGIQYYN

-694 TDASKLQD
+694 TNASKLQD
-702 DIDKILKD
+702 DIDKILQD
-710 ERYFVDNKE
+710 ERYYIDNKE

-769 KSVGMTTKEFN
+769 KSVGMTSKEFN

-788 FVCTKSLIFGIPIGL
+788 FVCIKSLIFGIPIGL
-803 AISYL
+803 AISYV
-808 IYLLLSQS
+808 IYLLLSQNED
-816 GGLKYHVPFNGVII
+816 LKFEIPFNGIII
-830 SSVFVLLLISLL
+830 SSIFVLLLISIL

>member
-27 MLSVALVTAVATMY
+27 MLSVALITAVATMY

-67 SDDVKNI
+67 SDDVKTI
-74 KNNNGVETIYLTQ
+74 KNNNGVENVYLTQ

-150 EKEITLEVGERV
+150 NKEITLEVGERV
-162 SDGYKLNQYVGY
+162 SGTYKLNQNVGY

-191 VGIYER
+191 VGVYER

-215 IDDTNFTGNV
+215 IDDNNFTGNV

-255 NYYYGNFD
+255 KYYYGGFD

-278 RYETDI
+278 RYEIDI

-293 DPINNSGIGNL
+293 DPISNSGIGNL
-304 GYVVIIVCIIIVF
+304 GYVVIVVCIIIVF

-345 ATKNQIRS
+345 ATKKQIKN

-393 TGGLNMVLSYSVVSY
+393 TDGLNMVLSYSVISY
-408 IVAIIL
+408 IVAILL
-414 GIITIYLSAFKS
+414 GIITIYLSALKS

-451 LKTPKFINKI
+451 LKVPKLINKI

-491 LVFIA
+491 LVFIS
-496 LTYFMNAFMSEIKQE
+496 LTYFMNTFMNEIKKE
-511 VNATEYNINYN
+511 VSASEYNINYN
-522 IRNNEEKNII
+522 IKNNEEKNII

-547 SIIRTTFGVFNNPKF
+547 SIIRTTNGTFNNPKY
-562 NIELRESINKDIR
+562 NIEQENINDNIY

-589 SLNLNYDDVKDKGIL
+589 SLNLNYDDVKYKGIL
-604 VDEIEYDI
+604 VDEIKYSVNKGDKI
-612 FNEEKLIT
+612 VN

-635 ANLHL
+635 MNLYIEPNEANI
-640 ASGNV
+640 
-645 NVNLSIGAISD
+645 NLSVGAISD
-656 VRPFGLQGNDADVYI
+656 VRPFGLQRNDVDVYI

-676 YYDRINGVSSNYD
+676 YYDRINAVSSNYD

-694 TDASKLQD
+694 TNVSKLQD

-710 ERYFVDNKE
+710 ERYQIDNKE

-769 KSVGMTTKEFN
+769 KSVGMTSKEFN

-788 FVCTKSLIFGIPIGL
+788 FVCIKSLIFGIPIGL
-803 AISYL
+803 AISYV
-808 IYLLLSQS
+808 IYLLLSQNED
-816 GGLKYHVPFNGVII
+816 LKFEIPFNGIII
-830 SSVFVLLLISLL
+830 SSIFVLLLISIL

>member
-46 SLIVYEK
+46 SLVIYEK
-53 YVKGDFHVEFMDVP
+53 YIKGDFHVEFMDVP

-74 KNNNGVETIYLTQ
+74 KNNNGVENVYLTQ

-107 MGFDKGA
+107 MSFDKAA

-150 EKEITLEVGERV
+150 NKEITLEVGERV
-162 SDGYKLNQYVGY
+162 SGTYKLNQYVGY

-191 VGIYER
+191 VGVYER

-210 TFITY
+210 TFISY
-215 IDDTNFTGNV
+215 IDDNNFTGNV

-231 NKAGSK
+231 NKVGSK

-255 NYYYGNFD
+255 KYYYGSFD

-278 RYETDI
+278 RYGTDF
-284 NGYLIALET
+284 NSYLIALEN
-293 DPINNSGIGNL
+293 DPIRNSGIGNL
-304 GYVVIIVCIIIVF
+304 GYVVIVVCIIIVF

-345 ATKNQIRS
+345 ATKKQIKS

-379 ILIIVCNILLKDSL
+379 ILIIVCNILLKDLL
-393 TGGLNMVLSYSVVSY
+393 TGGLNMVLSYSVISY
-408 IVAIIL
+408 IVAILL
-414 GIITIYLSAFKS
+414 GIITIYLSALKS

-440 NSANIKLNSKK
+440 NSANLKLKSKK
-451 LKTPKFINKI
+451 LKTPKLINKI

-511 VNATEYNINYN
+511 VNATEYNINYY
-522 IRNNEEKNII
+522 IKNNEEKNII

-539 NLDNIKNY
+539 KLDNIKNY
-547 SIIRTTFGVFNNPKF
+547 SIIRTTNGTFNNPKY
-562 NIELRESINKDIR
+562 NIEQENINDNIY

-604 VDEIEYDI
+604 VDEIKYSVNKNDKI
-612 FNEEKLIT
+612 VN

-635 ANLHL
+635 MNLYIE
-640 ASGNV
+640 SNET
-645 NVNLSIGAISD
+645 NINLSVGAISD
-656 VRPFGLQGNDADVYI
+656 VRPFGLQKNTEEVYF

-676 YYDRINGVSSNYD
+676 YYDKINGGSQYYN

-694 TDASKLQD
+694 TNASKLQD

-710 ERYFVDNKE
+710 ERYSVDNKE
-719 ENVRIMRNLIL
+719 ENVRIIRNLIL

-742 ITLISVTNIFNTITT
+742 IILISVTNIFNTITT

-769 KSVGMTTKEFN
+769 KSVGMTSKEFN
-780 RMIRLESI
+780 KMIRLESI

-803 AISYL
+803 AISYV
-808 IYLLLSQS
+808 IYLLLSQNED
-816 GGLKYHVPFNGVII
+816 LKFEVPFNGIII
-830 SSVFVLLLISLL
+830 SSIFVLLLISIL

>member
-27 MLSVALVTAVATMY
+27 MLSVALITAVATMY

-67 SDDVKNI
+67 SDDVKTI
-74 KNNNGVETIYLTQ
+74 KNNNGVENVYLTQ

-150 EKEITLEVGERV
+150 NKEITLEVGERV
-162 SDGYKLNQYVGY
+162 SDTYKLNQNVGY

-191 VGIYER
+191 VGVYER

-210 TFITY
+210 TFISY
-215 IDDTNFTGNV
+215 IDDTNFTGKV

-231 NKAGSK
+231 NKVGSK

-246 IGVNADVLN
+246 IGVNAEFLDKF
-255 NYYYGNFD
+255 YYGSYD
-263 NEEELINVREELDKA
+263 NEEELINIREELDKT
-278 RYETDI
+278 RYEIDI

-304 GYVVIIVCIIIVF
+304 GYVVIVVCIIIVF

-345 ATKNQIRS
+345 ATKKQIKN

-393 TGGLNMVLSYSVVSY
+393 TDGLNMVLSYSVISY
-408 IVAIIL
+408 IVAILL
-414 GIITIYLSAFKS
+414 GIITIYLSALKS

-451 LKTPKFINKI
+451 LKVPKLINKI

-491 LVFIA
+491 LVFIS
-496 LTYFMNAFMSEIKQE
+496 LTYFMNTFMNEIKKE
-511 VNATEYNINYN
+511 VSASEYNINYN
-522 IRNNEEKNII
+522 ITTKEDKNII

-539 NLDNIKNY
+539 KLDNIKNY
-547 SIIRTTFGVFNNPKF
+547 SIIRTTNGTFNNPKYDIEQE
-562 NIELRESINKDIR
+562 NINDNIY

-604 VDEIEYDI
+604 VDEIKYSVNKGDKI
-612 FNEEKLIT
+612 VN

-635 ANLHL
+635 MNLYIEP
-640 ASGNV
+640 NET
-645 NVNLSIGAISD
+645 NINLSVGAISD
-656 VRPFGLQGNDADVYI
+656 VRPFGLQKNTEEVYF

-676 YYDRINGVSSNYD
+676 YYDKINGGIQYYN

-694 TDASKLQD
+694 TNASKLQD
-702 DIDKILKD
+702 DIDKILQD
-710 ERYFVDNKE
+710 ERYYIDNKE

-769 KSVGMTTKEFN
+769 KSVGMTSKEFN

-788 FVCTKSLIFGIPIGL
+788 FVCIKSLIFGIPIGL
-803 AISYL
+803 AISYV
-808 IYLLLSQS
+808 IYLLLSQNED
-816 GGLKYHVPFNGVII
+816 LKFEIPFNGIII
-830 SSVFVLLLISLL
+830 SSIFVLLLISIL